1 MLFRSQAAEGGVVA
15 AEYQEHFGDHAFDD
29 EGNYIGG
36 TDPAV
41 EEAWAEYYA
50 EYGDGTGGEATPSAE
65 PTAEGGEA
73 TDEGGEA
80 TAEVD

>member
-1 MLFRSQAAEGGVVA
+1 VA

-29 EGNYIGG
+29 EGNYIGA

-50 EYGDGTGGEATPSAE
+50 EYGDGAPSEAAPAE
-65 PTAEGGEA
+65 PAAAEG
-73 TDEGGEA
+73 DETVPA
-80 TAEVD
+80 AETPADEV